1 MKIELLARILRSW
14 LLQIFFKRRPRDMVN
29 VIKWAQTQNQDQL
42 AEIGKRLEEKVMPK
56 TSQSKVADNLEKAYH
71 KNDPKELI
79 FWLAYAKFYGFGFT
93 IKEGRKFFKKIEE
106 LWPTGHN
113 CKLANAF
120 HFLNASYAQGYTER
134 NNSDQIYNY
143 SALLAEFSQV

>member
-1 MKIELLARILRSW
+1 MA
-14 LLQIFFKRRPRDMVN
+14 N
-29 VIKWAQTQNQDQL
+29 VITWVQNQKNL
-42 AEIGKRLEEKVMPK
+42 AGIGKYLERKVTPK
-56 TSQSKVADNLEKAYH
+56 TPLSKVADKLEKAYH
-71 KNDPKELI
+71 KNDVKELV
-79 FWLAYAKFYGFGFT
+79 FWLAYAKVFNLSV
-93 IKEGRKFFKKIEE
+93 KEGRKFFKKIEE

>member
-1 MKIELLARILRSW
+1 MAEIINW
-14 LLQIFFKRRPRDMVN
+14 V
-29 VIKWAQTQNQDQL
+29 QTQNQEKL
-42 AEIGKRLEEKVMPK
+42 AEIRIEAEAAPK
-56 TSQSKVADNLEKAYH
+56 TPLFKVLEKLEKAYQ
-71 KNDPKELI
+71 KNNIKELV
-79 FWLAYAKFYGFGFT
+79 FWLAYAKFH
-93 IKEGRKFFKKIEE
+93 KLPVAKGRDFFKKIEE